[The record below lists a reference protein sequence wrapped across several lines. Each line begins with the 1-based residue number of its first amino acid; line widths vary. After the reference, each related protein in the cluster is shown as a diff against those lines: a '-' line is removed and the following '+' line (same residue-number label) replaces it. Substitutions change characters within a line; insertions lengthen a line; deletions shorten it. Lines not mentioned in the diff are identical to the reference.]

1 MTAAPYRGVLSAAL
15 NRPSDR
21 VSDYSSSR
29 MVFTEYT
36 KQRIVFY
43 HQCGIRH
50 PQIKRLLQ
58 EAEGIVVSTRGVAK
72 FIQRYAVSGTT
83 AG

>member
-1 MTAAPYRGVLSAAL
+1 
-15 NRPSDR
+15 
-21 VSDYSSSR
+21 
-29 MVFTEYT
+29 MVFTENT
-36 KQRIVFY
+36 KQRILFY
-43 HQCGIRH
+43 HQRGGIRP

-83 AG
+83 ARRPGSGFLK